1 MYFFIGDRET
11 GRLWLHHFQKT
22 YGISRGSH
30 FGTKFSHPRC
40 GRTPPRILRH
50 FRELTSPRSCYE
62 KCTPGRRHNP
72 SPPPEMTGATTY
84 DILLQNAIFLFY
96 MLACIYVVDMLA
108 WKQFGNTEMSIKK
121 VGRRWCRTGLIVVW
135 QPVMVSI
142 GMLSSWHC
150 TCSRWYKAF
159 FVTLAKSLP
168 LLWERILWKGIVKY
182 CATCSSPEGPVNAIS
197 CWARAVNRPP
207 KKN

>member
-1 MYFFIGDRET
+1 MKSA
-11 GRLWLHHFQKT
+11 LPAV
-22 YGISRGSH
+22 
-30 FGTKFSHPRC
+30 GTIH
-40 GRTPPRILRH
+40 
-50 FRELTSPRSCYE
+50 
-62 KCTPGRRHNP
+62 
-72 SPPPEMTGATTY
+72 PPPWDDWSNNLWYTASECN
-84 DILLQNAIFLFY
+84 ILVY